1 MRKATM
7 ALALL
12 AALAVIAAGVVP
24 RRVSMESFRP
34 RVTAAIEGKTGR
46 AVSFSRIGLSLFPAV
61 AIRLSEFHLAG
72 PPPRP
77 GESLVSAPVAE
88 FRMAPWSIFA
98 GEYEFDTLL
107 LSHPRITIRQ
117 RRDGTHSAAD
127 VLGRLAA
134 EDPPPGRAGAA
145 PADTVALK
153 RVRVDEGTLSV
164 LFEEEG
170 APDRRWD
177 FAPFSLRVSGIGRP
191 EKPFLLSAG
200 FSGAVRG
207 EVRLEGSAVRRPAEE
222 GGGVRIRASGK
233 AIGEKIA
240 VEGTVSGS
248 NGVPEADLSLVLP
261 KVEAARIAKAVP
273 ALSSALERLRPKGVA
288 KVSAKVSGDAR
299 SLGFEVE
306 ADLTRTAWTVAEGL
320 EKFIDA
326 PCTLLVEGHRFPGVL
341 AVSNAEL
348 RFPPLLLIAN
358 ASLSTATGA
367 REWAASARMASLAD
381 FARSRGGA
389 FSKWSP
395 VGKVV
400 LAGRGS
406 RASAAAGETYRIDA
420 DLSGVGAAFPE
431 RGRTLSGFS
440 GHVSVSPETVEFS
453 PLAGLVNG
461 QRFHLRGKVSRSG
474 APVGSAELQMGYLDL
489 DALIRAPGG
498 KDGGKDT
505 RGEDLPG
512 WLSDVRD
519 RKIAFTAAVSIDA
532 GDFGDVEFSGLSG
545 TIRHGNGGLSF
556 DGVRCSL
563 YGGDMIL
570 SGTVAR
576 QGKGAGFRTKISARN
591 LDIGETFRKN
601 VSIVNFLS
609 GRASF
614 AGELSGAHASLEEFR
629 RAGSGAGFLR
639 IVDGKMKGVDLPA
652 LSAAAAAGGGKVAA
666 GTGGGGGDTPFRELS
681 ADVSIEGGKARFSSL
696 RILIGGM
703 ELSGDASVGLTDHT
717 VEMLGT
723 LWVPREAAS
732 KAPWAGK
739 GFSVSARGEAAV
751 PLVIS
756 GTLHAPVV
764 VLDASAVGRGPGR
777 MLRTGPPG
785 RGKR

>member
-12 AALAVIAAGVVP
+12 AALAVVAAGAVP
-24 RRVSMESFRP
+24 RLVSMESFRP

-46 AVSFSRIGLSLFPAV
+46 AVSFSRIRLSLFPAV

-72 PPPRP
+72 PPSRP

-88 FRMAPWSIFA
+88 FRMAVWSILA
-98 GEYEFDTLL
+98 GRNEFDTLL
-107 LSHPRITIRQ
+107 LSRPRVTIRQ
-117 RRDGTHSAAD
+117 RRDGTYSAAD

-134 EDPPPGRAGAA
+134 EDPPPGRVGAA
-145 PADTVALK
+145 PVDTVALK

-164 LFEEEG
+164 FFEEEG

-177 FAPFSLRVSGIGRP
+177 FTPFSLRVSGIGGP

-207 EVRLEGSAVRRPAEE
+207 EVRLEGSAVRRPAED
-222 GGGVRIRASGK
+222 GGGVRVRASGK
-233 AIGEKIA
+233 AFGEKIA

-261 KVEAARIAKAVP
+261 KVEAARLAKAVP
-273 ALSSALERLRPKGVA
+273 ALSSPLERLRPKGVA

-306 ADLTRTAWTVAEGL
+306 ADLTRAAWTVAEGL

-326 PCTLLVEGHRFPGVL
+326 PCTVVIEGRRFPGVL

-358 ASLSTATGA
+358 ASLSTTTGA
-367 REWAASARMASLAD
+367 REWAASARMASLAE

-400 LAGRGS
+400 LAGGGS
-406 RASAAAGETYRIDA
+406 RASGTAGETYRIDA
-420 DLSGVGAAFPE
+420 DLSGVGAVFPG
-431 RGRTLSGFS
+431 RGPSLSGFN

-474 APVGSAELQMGYLDL
+474 VPAGTAELQMGYLDL
-489 DALIRAPGG
+489 DTLLRPSEGG
-498 KDGGKDT
+498 DGRKGAG
-505 RGEDLPG
+505 GEDIPE
-512 WLSDVRD
+512 WLADVRD
-519 RKIAFTAAVSIDA
+519 RGIAFTAAVSIDA
-532 GDFGDVEFSGLSG
+532 GNFGDAEFSRLSG
-545 TIRHGNGGLSF
+545 TIRYGKGALSF
-556 DGVRCSL
+556 DGVRGSL
-563 YGGDMIL
+563 YGGHVVL
-570 SGTVAR
+570 SGALAGS
-576 QGKGAGFRTKISARN
+576 GKSAGFRTKLTARN
-591 LDIGETFRKN
+591 VDIVETFRRNAAIGK
-601 VSIVNFLS
+601 FLS
-609 GRASF
+609 GRVSF
-614 AGELSGAHASLEEFR
+614 DGELAGSRVSLDEFLR
-629 RAGSGAGFLR
+629 AGAGSGSLR
-639 IVDGKMKGVDLPA
+639 IVDGKMNGVDLPA
-652 LSAAAAAGGGKVAA
+652 LSAAAAGGGKVAA
-666 GTGGGGGDTPFRELS
+666 GSGGGGGDTPFRELS

-723 LWVPREAAS
+723 LWVPRETAS